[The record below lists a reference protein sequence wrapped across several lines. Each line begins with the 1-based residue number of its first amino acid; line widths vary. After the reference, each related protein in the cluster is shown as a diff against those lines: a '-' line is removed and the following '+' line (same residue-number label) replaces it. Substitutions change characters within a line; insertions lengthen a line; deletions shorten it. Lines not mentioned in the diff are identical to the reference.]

1 MKTETLQEILDHI
14 AAKRAVVLAT
24 NLDSGEQ
31 RLLQRGEGDTDT
43 ERAHAEQALRLDV
56 CVTADETPQ
65 LFYQPFN
72 PPPRM
77 IVVGAVHI
85 AQPLSAIA
93 VLAGYEVT
101 VVDPRESFAAA
112 DRFAGVAL
120 NLQWPDEALES
131 LGLDSRCAVVTLT
144 HDPKLDDPALQTA
157 LRSDA
162 FFIGSLGSRKT
173 HASRLRRLAKAGF
186 SESDLG
192 RVNGPVGLPIGA
204 RTPAEIAVSVVA
216 QVTQALRKP
225 EPS

>member
-31 RLLQRGEGDTDT
+31 RLLQRGEGDTDA
-43 ERAHAEQALRLDV
+43 ERAHVEQALRLDA
-56 CVTADETPQ
+56 CVTTDETPQ

-85 AQPLSAIA
+85 AQPLSAMA
-93 VLAGYEVT
+93 ALAGYEVT

-186 SESDLG
+186 SESDLA

-225 EPS
+225 QPG

>member
-31 RLLQRGEGDTDT
+31 RLLQRGEGDTDA
-43 ERAHAEQALRLDV
+43 ERAHVEQALRLDA
-56 CVTADETPQ
+56 CVTTDETPQ

-85 AQPLSAIA
+85 AQPLSAMA
-93 VLAGYEVT
+93 ALAGYEVT

-173 HASRLRRLAKAGF
+173 QASRLRRLAKAGF
-186 SESDLG
+186 SESDLA

-225 EPS
+225 QPG

>member
-1 MKTETLQEILDHI
+1 VKTETLQEILDHI

-31 RLLQRGEGDTDT
+31 RLLQRGEGDTDA
-43 ERAHAEQALRLDV
+43 ERAHVEQALRLDA
-56 CVTADETPQ
+56 CVTTDETPQ

-85 AQPLSAIA
+85 AQPLSAMA
-93 VLAGYEVT
+93 ALAGYEVT

-186 SESDLG
+186 SESDLA

-225 EPS
+225 QPG

>member
-14 AAKRAVVLAT
+14 AAKRAVVLAI

-31 RLLQRGEGDTDT
+31 RLLQRGEGDTDA
-43 ERAHAEQALRLDV
+43 ERAHVEQALRLDA
-56 CVTADETPQ
+56 CVTTDETPQ

-85 AQPLSAIA
+85 AQPLSAMA
-93 VLAGYEVT
+93 ALAGYEVT

-186 SESDLG
+186 SESDLA

-225 EPS
+225 QPG